1 MRNEREII
9 EKILDAARQD
19 DSVRVVIRTD
29 LVPKRKYLYTY
40 NFCFV
45 VNDVEKTTQM
55 FFNHALAK
63 GFSCFAVTGIILKCS
78 RTQKHI

>member
-29 LVPKRKYLYTY
+29 LVPKRKY
-40 NFCFV
+40 
-45 VNDVEKTTQM
+45 E
-55 FFNHALAK
+55 
-63 GFSCFAVTGIILKCS
+63 FSANRDDKIRYGRFPSSSSPVS
-78 RTQKHI
+78 RTKEPL

>member
-29 LVPKRKYLYTY
+29 LVPKRKYLYISIYDTI
-40 NFCFV
+40 
-45 VNDVEKTTQM
+45 DMQM
-55 FFNHALAK
+55 ARK
-63 GFSCFAVTGIILKCS
+63 P
-78 RTQKHI
+78 

>member
-29 LVPKRKYLYTY
+29 LVPKRKYLYIQTLHR
-40 NFCFV
+40 NMKSDACALSRSIR
-45 VNDVEKTTQM
+45 EKE
-55 FFNHALAK
+55 
-63 GFSCFAVTGIILKCS
+63 
-78 RTQKHI
+78 

>member
-29 LVPKRKYLYTY
+29 LVPKRKYLYISTAG
-40 NFCFV
+40 FV
-45 VNDVEKTTQM
+45 GHVPTDAPTRKKT
-55 FFNHALAK
+55 
-63 GFSCFAVTGIILKCS
+63 G
-78 RTQKHI
+78 